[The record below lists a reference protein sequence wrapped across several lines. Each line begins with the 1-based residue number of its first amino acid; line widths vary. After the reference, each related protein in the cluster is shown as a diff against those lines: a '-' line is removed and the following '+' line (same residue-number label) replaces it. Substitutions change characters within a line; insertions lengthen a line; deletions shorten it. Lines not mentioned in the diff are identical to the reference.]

1 MKNILLLSLF
11 TGVTFSAIAQD
22 ESSVQ
27 SSNAEA
33 IDAIVSS
40 LYEEDKPDCYHFTD
54 EVPPE
59 EFIGFPECDITPSSI
74 SGAVEVGAFF
84 NTGDNDYAIGIVKSD
99 LNHEVGKMRTNW
111 KMEFFGRKSESEDE
125 DGEKRYETTDQKWGS
140 SLQSNYTLE
149 EGGKNYLFGYGSYK
163 TDRFNGFD
171 YQASTA
177 AGWGRRW
184 YESDTAFFDA
194 EVGPG
199 FKVDEIAETDDHNNE
214 TEKAIIIR
222 AAATYE
228 RSFFDTMQFKQVLSA
243 EYTPKSGENSK
254 YRSESSI
261 TTKLIES
268 LALKFAFSVDHNT
281 EVEDDISN
289 TRTETSLTLVY
300 SI

>member
-1 MKNILLLSLF
+1 MKKILIIPFLVSA
-11 TGVTFSAIAQD
+11 TFSVIAQD
-22 ESSVQ
+22 DLVTQ

-40 LYEEDKPDCYHFTD
+40 LYEEDKLDCYHFTD
-54 EVPPE
+54 EIPPE
-59 EFIGFPECDITPSSI
+59 EFIGFPECNITPSTI

-99 LNHEVGKMRTNW
+99 LIHEIGKMRTNW
-111 KMEFFGRKSESEDE
+111 KMEFFGRKSEKEDE
-125 DGEKRYETTDQKWGS
+125 NGEKQYETTDQKWGS

-149 EGGKNYLFGYGSYK
+149 EGGKNYLFAYGSYK
-163 TDRFNGFD
+163 TDRFSGFD
-171 YQASTA
+171 YQSSVA

-184 YESDTAFFDA
+184 YESDVAFFDA
-194 EVGPG
+194 EIGPG
-199 FKVDEIAETDDHNNE
+199 FKVDEIAETDEHNNQ
-214 TEKAIIIR
+214 TEKSLIIR
-222 AAATYE
+222 TAATYE
-228 RSFFDTMQFKQVLSA
+228 RSFFETMQFKQMFSA
-243 EYTPKSGENSK
+243 EYAPKSGENSK

-268 LALKFAFSVDHNT
+268 LALKFAFTVDHNT
-281 EVEDDISN
+281 EVESDISN

>member
-1 MKNILLLSLF
+1 MKKLLLLPLI
-11 TGVTFSAIAQD
+11 TGATFSVLAQD
-22 ESSVQ
+22 ELSTQ

-33 IDAIVSS
+33 IDAIVAS

-59 EFIGFPECDITPSSI
+59 EFIGFPECDITPSTI

-99 LNHEVGKMRTNW
+99 LIHEVGKMRSNW
-111 KMEFFGRKSESEDE
+111 KMGFFGRKSEEENDE
-125 DGEKRYETTDQKWGS
+125 GKDEYVTTDQKWGT

-149 EGGKNYLFGYGSYK
+149 EGGKNYLFGYGSYEA
-163 TDRFNGFD
+163 DRFNGFD
-171 YQASTA
+171 YQSSIA

-184 YESDTAFFDA
+184 YETEVAFFDA
-194 EVGPG
+194 EMGPG
-199 FKVDEIAETDDHNNE
+199 FKVDEIAETDEHNNK
-214 TEKAIIIR
+214 TEKATIIR

-228 RSFFDTMQFKQVLSA
+228 RRFFETMEFKQSFSA
-243 EYTPKSGENSK
+243 EMATSSNENSK
-254 YRSESSI
+254 YQSVSSI

-268 LALKFAFSVDHNT
+268 LALKFAFTVDHNSVVENDT
-281 EVEDDISN
+281 EK